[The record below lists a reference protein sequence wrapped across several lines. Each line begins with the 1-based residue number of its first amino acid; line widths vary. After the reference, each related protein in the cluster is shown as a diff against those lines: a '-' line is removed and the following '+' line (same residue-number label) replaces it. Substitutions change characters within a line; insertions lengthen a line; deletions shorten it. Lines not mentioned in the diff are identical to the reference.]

1 MYGTSKANVASS
13 HESTRWTSAHASALI
28 RVQLPFLLGFVIVSV
43 LLIVSTGGAD
53 VRWWAALAVVL
64 ASTALL
70 AVTIVRGAGDPGV
83 VAAAVLD
90 MVAVAVLDTIAWQVS
105 PTVAGLMVFPALW
118 LSYGFRARVLPFV
131 VAVTAVPVL
140 TAAAV
145 LIRRQDGAIW
155 PGIALQVVLV
165 VIVAVVVHI
174 GSRRFRA
181 QELALEHAAHELRT
195 TAALSQ
201 AVADAIDVG
210 ISYTDADGV
219 VRLRNQAVK
228 DHGERA
234 GYDFATRR
242 AIHLYGPD
250 RVTPLPHEE
259 QAPVKMLRGEPV
271 QGDVVF
277 VGPPGDQRALSFTA
291 TRIDAT
297 DGIEGPGGW
306 VLVCQDVTELV
317 NAVTTREEMVV
328 SFSHELRTPLTSI
341 IGFIE
346 MMRETHDLAE
356 LGLERQVDVIH
367 RNASQLLDL
376 ILMVL
381 QAGSAARG
389 ITVERVPTDA
399 AALVAD
405 TVHRLRSKA
414 GRCGTAVTVDV
425 VDTATTISADPIRLR
440 QAFEQLLTNAFK
452 FGALGG
458 DTRVTIDGDETE
470 LRIAV
475 CDDGGG
481 IDPQDLPQL
490 FERGFRTVAARR
502 STTRGLGLG
511 LPLARDIA
519 RAHGGDVTVATRP
532 GQGST
537 FTLHLPRD

>member
-1 MYGTSKANVASS
+1 MAPLVRG
-13 HESTRWTSAHASALI
+13 
-28 RVQLPFLLGFVIVSV
+28 QLPFLLGFALVSA
-43 LLIVSTGGAD
+43 LLIATGGAD
-53 VRWWAALAVVL
+53 GRWWAALAVVVG
-64 ASTALL
+64 ATALL
-70 AVTIVRGAGDPGV
+70 VVTIARGAGDPGV
-83 VAAAVLD
+83 VVAAVLD
-90 MVAVAVLDTIAWQVS
+90 MVAVAVLDTIAWDGS
-105 PTVAGLMVFPALW
+105 PTVVGLMVLPALW
-118 LSYGFRARVLPFV
+118 LSHGFRARLLPFV
-131 VAVTAVPVL
+131 VAVTAVPAL
-140 TAAAV
+140 TAAALV
-145 LIRRQDGAIW
+145 LGDQDVAAL
-155 PGIALQVVLV
+155 PGIAAQVALV

-174 GSRRFRA
+174 GARGARDQEVALERTA
-181 QELALEHAAHELRT
+181 QELHAT
-195 TAALSQ
+195 IALSQ

-210 ISYTDADGV
+210 VSYSDDDGV
-219 VRLRNQAVK
+219 VLLRNQAVK

-234 GYDFATRR
+234 GYDFVTRR

-250 RVTPLPHEE
+250 RTTPLPHEQ

-277 VGPPGDQRALSFTA
+277 VGPPGDQQALSFTA
-291 TRIDAT
+291 TPLTTVAE
-297 DGIEGPGGW
+297 GGPGGS
-306 VLVCQDVTELV
+306 VLVCQDVTDLV

-328 SFSHELRTPLTSI
+328 TFSHELRTPLTSI
-341 IGFIE
+341 IGFTE
-346 MMRETHDLAE
+346 VMRETHDLAE

-367 RNASQLLDL
+367 RNASALLDL
-376 ILMVL
+376 ILVVL

-389 ITVERVPTDA
+389 ITVERVPADA
-399 AALVAD
+399 VALVSA
-405 TVHRLRSKA
+405 TVEDLRAKA

-425 VDTATTISADPIRLR
+425 AETATTISADPVRIR

-458 DTRVTIDGDETE
+458 RTRVSIDGDEEE

-475 CDDGGG
+475 VDDGPG
-481 IDPQDLPQL
+481 IDPQDLSQL

-502 STTRGLGLG
+502 STTQGLGLG